1 MKAVIQRVKQGSV
14 SVEGK
19 CLGAIERGIVALI
32 GLEPQD
38 TEANMHKLVEKMLK
52 YRLFADDND
61 HMNLS
66 LRDIEG
72 GLLLISQ
79 FTLAANT
86 KSGLRPSF
94 DSAMRP
100 DEARVL
106 FDKLVAYAQSLWPQV
121 QCGEFGADMQVSL
134 INDGPVTFI
143 FEA

>member
-52 YRLFADDND
+52 YRLFADAND

-143 FEA
+143 LEA

>member
-143 FEA
+143 LEA

>member
-19 CLGAIERGIVALI
+19 CLGAIDRGIVALI

-52 YRLFADDND
+52 YRLFADAND

-66 LRDIEG
+66 LKDIEG

-143 FEA
+143 LEA